1 MIIKREAYKS
11 VVDKVGGGEVTK
23 RLPNRNFFLEKYLT
37 ITITRQMMKWT
48 RALKISISDV
58 GLYQVSGYR

>member
-23 RLPNRNFFLEKYLT
+23 SQLFLEKYLT